1 MKIVKVETTRST
13 VQGYCWI
20 LLHTDSG
27 LIGIGETHHGA
38 DPAEVLMHEYAHGM
52 LLGSNPEDIEKIW
65 QQMYKR
71 ASLFGFMGAELRA
84 ISGIDMALWDLL
96 GKALD
101 LPVYRILGG
110 RTREQVPIYFSGIYD
125 GVELEKDALQDWS
138 RQCVDDG
145 WTACKTARFFQ
156 DYYGDTAGYI
166 SAANV
171 AEGAR
176 RLEWVRE
183 AVGDDLEV
191 GLDLHCSFD
200 VPSAIRIGRAIKP
213 FNPYFMEEP
222 IQPHNPAA
230 LREVR
235 ESSGVPIAAGER
247 ILSRWGF
254 REIIESNAADVL
266 NPDIAWAGGISEL
279 RKIATYA
286 ETHYIPMAPHNYG
299 PLSCLALTHL
309 MAVIPNTRHLEFTPQ
324 HYAVWNAWLDEPIE
338 WARGHLPLPQR
349 PGLGR
354 ELSAE
359 VLAQPRTTIEMD

>member
-84 ISGIDMALWDLL
+84 ISAIDMALWDLL

-101 LPVYRILGG
+101 LPLYRILGG

-125 GVELEKDALQDWS
+125 EVELEKDALQDWS
-138 RQCVDDG
+138 KQCIDDG

-166 SAANV
+166 SSANV

-191 GLDLHCSFD
+191 GLFSSN
-200 VPSAIRIGRAIKP
+200 VRAAGIRRV
-213 FNPYFMEEP
+213 
-222 IQPHNPAA
+222 
-230 LREVR
+230 VR
-235 ESSGVPIAAGER
+235 QAEFLSGVPGIGDYRENGGRSPLLR
-247 ILSRWGF
+247 IY
-254 REIIESNAADVL
+254 
-266 NPDIAWAGGISEL
+266 PDGA
-279 RKIATYA
+279 
-286 ETHYIPMAPHNYG
+286 
-299 PLSCLALTHL
+299 
-309 MAVIPNTRHLEFTPQ
+309 
-324 HYAVWNAWLDEPIE
+324 
-338 WARGHLPLPQR
+338 
-349 PGLGR
+349 GR
-354 ELSAE
+354 EKGHSAR
-359 VLAQPRTTIEMD
+359 LLRGFIQRNRSQFSG